1 MSTVDYVKA
10 SSSVR
15 PLFDVHGVRVFIKT
29 RLPKN
34 IDTQELKSQIAEKLP
49 SVLFSDIEKIFIGD
63 FEYLKNRG
71 ATAIS
76 YEKNIFLTNLQ
87 DDVADVVDDI
97 AHELGH
103 SVEKKF
109 FHNIHKNPL
118 LKQEFLS
125 KKKIALGMLDR
136 MGHDVSKSLLVGPS
150 HDKTIDQILTSDIGL
165 HNIEKTF
172 ANLVVT
178 PYSLISLSEYFSE
191 GLQFFLLND
200 AFYLQSVCP
209 VLYNVIETIL
219 YSEA

>member
-1 MSTVDYVKA
+1 MSTLDYVKRT
-10 SSSVR
+10 SSLK
-15 PLFDVHGVRVFIKT
+15 PILDVHGVRFFIKT
-29 RLPKN
+29 ELPDHISSDDLRKK
-34 IDTQELKSQIAEKLP
+34 IFKTLP
-49 SVLFSDIEKIFIGD
+49 PILFSGVKSVFVGD
-63 FEYLKNRG
+63 FEYLKARG

-76 YEKNIFLTNLQ
+76 YEDSIFLTNAQ
-87 DDVADVVDDI
+87 DNIDDMIDDI

-103 SVEKKF
+103 HVEKKF

-136 MGHDVSKSLLVGPS
+136 MGHDVSKSTLAGTN

-178 PYSLISLSEYFSE
+178 PYSLTSLSEYFCE
-191 GLQFFLLND
+191 GLEFFLLND

-209 VLYNVIETIL
+209 ILYNVIETIL
-219 YSEA
+219 KSEL